1 MEKIDFVAIIA
12 LIMKVQSHS
21 FNREFS
27 GWVDDDARVLNVDMK
42 AHENEYSAEKID
54 TDHVELVL

>member
-1 MEKIDFVAIIA
+1 
-12 LIMKVQSHS
+12 MKVQSHS